1 MKNLLKTTLSTLS
14 ALTLLFSFSTV
25 ARAVDVHWVL
35 DGVLLSDGQ
44 TLTGSFDYDES
55 TSTISNAA
63 ITNSGSA
70 LWPSQVFSGAFNP
83 SPWYFWAT
91 FHDGAVTTD
100 FGETILQLFPLFLAA
115 PYTASG
121 VLPLDTTTPVFLHC
135 GSATMCPGGSFASGA
150 QIVYVASGQVVAV
163 PEPEAYAMMLAGL
176 GLVGGMVAR
185 RRRQIG

>member
-1 MKNLLKTTLSTLS
+1 MKRLLKITLSRLV
-14 ALTLLFSFSTV
+14 ALTLLFSFSTM

-83 SPWYFWAT
+83 SSGYYPST

-100 FGETILQLFPLFLAA
+100 FGETILQLFPQLLVA

-121 VLPLDTTTPVFLHC
+121 VLPLDTTTPVFSHC
-135 GSATMCPGGSFASGA
+135 SQAAVCPGLAFASGA
-150 QIVYVASGQVVAV
+150 EIVYVVSGQIVAV

-176 GLVGGMVAR
+176 GLVGWAAR
-185 RRRQIG
+185 RRRQMR